1 MKQATQQIVRQDI
14 GIALV
19 TLTIGVMFAGT
30 FAFAAAQWW
39 IGVVATPVFGI
50 LVAASDRSH
59 AGKWALI
66 TIGGLISVAIGLGAL
81 LSVIDE
87 GLLPILFLGLGLGTL
102 LNRILIGVVHDIPD
116 VRLQRG
122 QST

>member
-1 MKQATQQIVRQDI
+1 MKQAPKQIVRQDI
-14 GIALV
+14 GIALGIF
-19 TLTIGVMFAGT
+19 TISVMMAGT

-39 IGVVATPVFGI
+39 IGVVAIPVFGV
-50 LVAASDRSH
+50 LVAASDRSR

-66 TIGGLISVAIGLGAL
+66 AIGGLISVSIGLGAI
-81 LSVIDE
+81 LSIIDE
-87 GLLPILFLGLGLGTL
+87 GLLPILFLGVGLGAL
-102 LNRILIGVVHDIPD
+102 LNRILFGVIYDVPG